1 MSITGDTRYTR
12 AVTVRAAPPPPP
24 IMARTPAGGRASNPF
39 SSREADADG
48 SADPLVLIRVLAG
61 YGYTAQSM
69 QDETH
74 S

>member
-39 SSREADADG
+39 SSREADG
-48 SADPLVLIRVLAG
+48 SADPPVLIRVLAG